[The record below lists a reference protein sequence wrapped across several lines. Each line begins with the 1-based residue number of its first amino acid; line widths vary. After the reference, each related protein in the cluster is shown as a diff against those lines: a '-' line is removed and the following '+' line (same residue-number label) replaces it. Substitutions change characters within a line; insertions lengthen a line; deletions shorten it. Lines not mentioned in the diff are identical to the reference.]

1 MKTQYKMPLARVL
14 PAMLKLFSAVV
25 KASAIIAIG
34 CISVIVATRLC
45 IVAWVYFAGYSDG
58 ALYSAGKECVIN
70 TIGVDKIN
78 EEVKKVFAESGRETP
93 SCPDC
98 YLSPEDSCLHKLSLE
113 LSSSDTGTWERT
125 LYWGSNALVLRF
137 GCHFNY
143 VWLVIVDPADHV
155 FDKDNKISRIADN
168 IGVCFD
174 RGRIGH

>member
-1 MKTQYKMPLARVL
+1 MKTLYKMLLARVL

-25 KASAIIAIG
+25 KACAIIAIG

-58 ALYSAGKECVIN
+58 ALYSAGKECVVN

-78 EEVKKVFAESGRETP
+78 EEVKKVFAESGWKE
-93 SCPDC
+93 
-98 YLSPEDSCLHKLSLE
+98 LSGSHYYSAPEDSCLRKLSRE

-125 LYWGSNALVLRF
+125 MYWGYNALVLRF
-137 GCHFNY
+137 GCHYNY
-143 VWLVIVDPADHV
+143 AWLVIVDPADHV

-174 RGRIGH
+174 SGRIGH